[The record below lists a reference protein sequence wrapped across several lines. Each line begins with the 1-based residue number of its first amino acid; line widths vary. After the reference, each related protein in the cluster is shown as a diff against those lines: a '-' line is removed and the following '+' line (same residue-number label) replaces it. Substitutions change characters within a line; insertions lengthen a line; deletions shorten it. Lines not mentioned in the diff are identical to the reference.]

1 MSISQEWTKAIRDVR
16 GVFLAIRTSLG
27 SARADRVAKISKT
40 RAARVAT
47 TRSTIIADRRFLAE
61 LELRKNLVLLNN
73 SRSLV
78 K

>member
-27 SARADRVAKISKT
+27 STRAYRAAKISKT
-40 RAARVAT
+40 RVAHVAT
-47 TRSTIIADRRFLAE
+47 TRSTIIADHRFIAE
-61 LELRKNLVLLNN
+61 LELRKNLVLMNN